1 LVVHEENEISKNNFS
16 KLGFIESGIIEL
28 ETKFKS
34 FIKKGKGNYYEI
46 LYQTKGIYIQR
57 QVYSNG

>member
-28 ETKFKS
+28 ETKFKRLMM
-34 FIKKGKGNYYEI
+34 YYGV
-46 LYQTKGIYIQR
+46 K
-57 QVYSNG
+57 